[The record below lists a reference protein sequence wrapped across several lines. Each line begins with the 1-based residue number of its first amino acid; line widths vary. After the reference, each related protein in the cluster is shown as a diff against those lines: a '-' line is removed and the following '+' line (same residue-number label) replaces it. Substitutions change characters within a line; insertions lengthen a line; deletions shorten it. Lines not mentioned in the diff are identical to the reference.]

1 MPEGKKKKVKRL
13 SYEDR
18 KIIEEMIRQK
28 ARVVSIA
35 DRIGV
40 HRATIYKELKRGGS
54 PYCAEDAQRK
64 KL

>member
-1 MPEGKKKKVKRL
+1 MPGGKRTVKRL

-18 KIIEEMIRQK
+18 KIIEEMIGQG